1 MSSVDQS
8 NAERR
13 RITFYLGAMLFD
25 RLDRARVA
33 LDPHMD
39 MSAFLRLVIIE
50 WCDEHSD
57 MGSRPDPGLPAT
69 DRAAS

>member
-1 MSSVDQS
+1 MPSIDQS

-50 WCDEHSD
+50 WCDDHGGEK
-57 MGSRPDPGLPAT
+57 GEAADPGVPSRNGS
-69 DRAAS
+69 D